1 MTLLERLC
9 YGKVKGLGSH
19 TGMTELL
26 RSSVFTITQMA
37 LPDIWRAGLRD
48 HRCAP
53 GYAPHVMVAR
63 VGTQS
68 HAVERANV
76 IHHTIRDGPSHSL
89 SFLALTSRNLVR
101 PKLFPQ
107 ALAQPAPL

>member
-37 LPDIWRAGLRD
+37 LPDMGVRGCETID
-48 HRCAP
+48 AP
-53 GYAPHVMVAR
+53 PATR
-63 VGTQS
+63 
-68 HAVERANV
+68 
-76 IHHTIRDGPSHSL
+76 
-89 SFLALTSRNLVR
+89 LT
-101 PKLFPQ
+101 
-107 ALAQPAPL
+107 